1 MRILEALGE
10 PISFGGEE
18 AYIRGLISH
27 MDDDLEVDLLTPY
40 YCDNEAFRAEVCSRG
55 GRVTCLE
62 VPFRPGHARWRE
74 YGPIKSYL
82 EKNRYDVIHIH
93 SGSNTMLAMYAA
105 LARREGIPRIIVHS
119 HCSGIPGLKHTAA
132 KFVTSPMLNRYP
144 TDFCACSRQAAEW
157 RFAGRA
163 AKEVRILRNGI
174 DCSRYAYKPETRQ
187 RLREEY
193 GIDDSRTVI
202 GCTGRLSAQKNQAF
216 LLRLLH
222 ELDDSFV
229 LLLVGEGEDRAMLE
243 RMTSELGLADR
254 VIMTGAVDNPNDYM
268 NMMDV
273 FLLPSIYEGFA
284 LVSIEAQSNGLRV
297 IASENIPKDTRL
309 TSGIEYYSLEDT
321 SAWISELERGGF
333 ERDSRQI
340 DLVLESGYDVA
351 DTAEAVC
358 RLYRGEVYER

>member
-1 MRILEALGE
+1 MRVLEALGE

-18 AYIRGLISH
+18 AYIRGLISR
-27 MDDDLEVDLLTPY
+27 MDDDIEVDLLTPY

-55 GRVTCLE
+55 GRVTSLE
-62 VPFRPGHARWRE
+62 VPFRPGHLRWRE
-74 YGPIKSYL
+74 RGPVKAYL
-82 EKNRYDVIHIH
+82 QKNRYDVIHIH

-105 LARREGIPRIIVHS
+105 LARKAGIPRILVHS
-119 HCSGIPGLKHTAA
+119 HCSGIPGLKHSAVRL
-132 KFVTSPMLNRYP
+132 VTSPLLNRYP

-157 RFAGRA
+157 RFTGRA
-163 AKEVRILRNGI
+163 AREVHILRNGI
-174 DCSRYAYKPETRQ
+174 DCSRHAYNPQTRI

-193 GIDDSRTVI
+193 GIDDGRTVI

-222 ELDDSFV
+222 ELDGRFV

-254 VIMTGAVDNPNDYM
+254 VIMTGAVDNPNDYL

-284 LVSIEAQSNGLRV
+284 LVSIEAQANGLRV
-297 IASENIPKDTRL
+297 MVSDNIPEDTRL
-309 TSGIEYYSLEDT
+309 TNGIEYHSLEDV
-321 SAWISELERGGF
+321 SAWIRELERGGF
-333 ERDSRQI
+333 ERNPAQLE
-340 DLVLESGYDVA
+340 LVRESGYDVA
-351 DTAEAVC
+351 DTAAAVC
-358 RLYRGEVYER
+358 RLYRGETDER